1 MKAFAINTVHICR
14 EPGELSPEGKITK
27 QAVIEA
33 MTPGSVFEL
42 DKEQFAEIEKTG
54 AIRVAKKADIAAFE
68 ERTGQS
74 QRLV

>member
-14 EPGELSPEGKITK
+14 EPGERSPEGRITK
-27 QAVIEA
+27 LAAIEV

-54 AIRVAKKADIAAFE
+54 AIRAAKKADIAAFE
-68 ERTGQS
+68 ERAGQS